1 MNFYK
6 AGSGVGPV
14 TGYPVKPLP
23 VKSIR
28 MFWNEIMKYFTMILL
43 FLCMLFLCSSCTI
56 SHVQIPNLKCD
67 EAWKICDQAD
77 ELKLKISSINNNFDR
92 LMLEAKYEALK
103 AKCGIEKSKCLK

>member
-67 EAWKICDQAD
+67 EAWKISKKIWVYS
-77 ELKLKISSINNNFDR
+77 ELMKNKDFIIAS
-92 LMLEAKYEALK
+92 AKELYR
-103 AKCGIEKSKCLK
+103 